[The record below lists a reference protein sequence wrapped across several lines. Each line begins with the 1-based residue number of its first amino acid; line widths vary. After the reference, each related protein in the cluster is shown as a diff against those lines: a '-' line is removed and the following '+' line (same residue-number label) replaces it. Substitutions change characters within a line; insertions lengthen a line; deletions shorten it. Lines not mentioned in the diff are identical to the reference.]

1 MRIFIL
7 LIAVCI
13 LISGCGKDIQA
24 DAAKISGFSPVV
36 DIIPDWDDRRKISFK
51 SLYKFKDG
59 TETIGTGPERFKCE
73 NAEKRSYSLI
83 ETSTGQLM
91 SAVAEEDPLVIPDDL
106 RQVLSELADKV
117 EDGEFQSQGDMFL
130 YHARGLPVD
139 FVKFDDGWLVAYERG
154 EWGGMLMWIEPN
166 GVMKLLSEN
175 NSNDLLLHND
185 KVYVAQGLSHMGI
198 QQGNILMVTK
208 VGKRFAQETIPS
220 PSAVY
225 KLDAQDDKLVG
236 LLANGIIY
244 IDANDTVHFNR
255 LNYKDPIGFRPKR
268 VGFLSSGD
276 VYIGGT
282 NMVGIYSALP
292 ATRQLNLYIP
302 NDCKVIFEG
311 IVKL

>member
-1 MRIFIL
+1 L
-7 LIAVCI
+7 HTNL
-13 LISGCGKDIQA
+13 GCGKNIQA

-36 DIIPDWDDRRKISFK
+36 DIIPDWDDRRKVSFK

-59 TETIGTGPERFKCE
+59 TETIGAGPERFKCE
-73 NAEKRSYSLI
+73 NAEKRSYSLT
-83 ETSTGQLM
+83 ETPSGQFKP
-91 SAVAEEDPLVIPDDL
+91 AVAEEDPLVIPDDL
-106 RQVLSELADKV
+106 RKVLTELTDKV
-117 EDGEFQSQGDMFL
+117 EDGEFQNQGEMFL
-130 YHARGLPVD
+130 YHVRSLPVD
-139 FVKFDDGWLVAYERG
+139 YIKFDDGWLVAYDRG
-154 EWGGMLMWIEPN
+154 KWGGMLMWIEPN
-166 GVMKLLSEN
+166 GVFNILNER

-185 KVYVAQGLSHMGI
+185 KIYVAQGLSHMGI
-198 QQGNILMVTK
+198 QNGNILMVTRIK
-208 VGKRFAQETIPS
+208 KRFAQETIPS

-255 LNYKDPIGFRPKR
+255 LDYKDPIGFRPKR
-268 VGFLSSGD
+268 VGFLSGGD

-292 ATRQLNLYIP
+292 AMRQLNLYIP